1 MTRFWSKFEPYTS
14 LPTTS
19 KCTACNVTV
28 ASYKRDKDIPDSEHI
43 PELSNTLVQALNCAR
58 ASATRRQQVGQLSN
72 ILDKKIENQ
81 TFYVL
86 GHVVEENIGL

>member
-1 MTRFWSKFEPYTS
+1 MTRFWSKLEPYTS
-14 LPTTS
+14 LHR
-19 KCTACNVTV
+19 CTVCNVTV

-86 GHVVEENIGL
+86 GHVVEEDIGL